1 MSTHSEQHII
11 EQRLNS
17 LHEHLNTIEQHLEKV
32 LAENKRLRGIV
43 RLAES
48 ELRKRRD
55 RTEALEQQLQAYQ
68 NAQKNNAPKPN
79 EEAAEEQHDN
89 T

>member
-1 MSTHSEQHII
+1 MSTQSEQHII
-11 EQRLNS
+11 EQRINS
-17 LHEHLNTIEQHLEKV
+17 LHTHLNTIDQHLDKV
-32 LAENKRLRGIV
+32 LTENKRLRGIV

-55 RTEALEQQLQAYQ
+55 RTEVLEQKLKAYED
-68 NAQKNNAPKPN
+68 AQDKASSPS
-79 EEAAEEQHDN
+79 EAVAEEHHDN

>member
-1 MSTHSEQHII
+1 MSTHSEQDII

-17 LHEHLNTIEQHLEKV
+17 LHEHLNTIEQHLDKV
-32 LAENKRLRGIV
+32 LTENKRLRGIV

-55 RTEALEQQLQAYQ
+55 RTEALERQLQAYQ
-68 NAQKNNAPKPN
+68 DAQDNASSPSEQAS
-79 EEAAEEQHDN
+79 EEHHDN